1 MDPPYDSPSSKVLIS
16 SGIILAKEVNKC
28 LWVHIEVVVK
38 VTIPPERV
46 RGRGKRERERERE
59 REWGRG
65 ERGEREERERE
76 IERDDRL
83 TDHVCIFTSCLATH
97 LHPPQ

>member
-46 RGRGKRERERERE
+46 RGRGKRERERERGE
-59 REWGRG
+59 RVGERGEGG
-65 ERGEREERERE
+65 ERGERE
-76 IERDDRL
+76 RD
-83 TDHVCIFTSCLATH
+83 
-97 LHPPQ
+97 